1 MSLIQSI
8 AIKDEY
14 RVEALL
20 DNGSSITLSLKS
32 RLGTVRFGLLA
43 DPVFFATATTN
54 GSFIRWGKKV
64 EIP

>member
-20 DNGSSITLSLKS
+20 DNGS
-32 RLGTVRFGLLA
+32 
-43 DPVFFATATTN
+43 
-54 GSFIRWGKKV
+54 FICWGKKV
-64 EIP
+64 EISVSELFQLAQK